1 MTLAAELDIKH
12 KINQITDY
20 KFQAPVFRSTSDA
33 CDATPEALKKRR
45 ERKERPYKSDPFS
58 GTEIIP
64 ASKRYYIREER
75 ASKNWMC
82 TSAD

>member
-1 MTLAAELDIKH
+1 MLYL
-12 KINQITDY
+12 
-20 KFQAPVFRSTSDA
+20 QAPVFRSTSDA

-75 ASKNWMC
+75 ASKNLIFVSYYEKDCWY
-82 TSAD
+82 

>member
-1 MTLAAELDIKH
+1 MSV
-12 KINQITDY
+12 
-20 KFQAPVFRSTSDA
+20 FQTPVLRSTSDA

-58 GTEIIP
+58 GTEIVP

-75 ASKNWMC
+75 ASKIIATIDTC
-82 TSAD
+82 PGTSKQP